1 MSLPDAH
8 AVDVELERLVTEDD
22 RLRREAGADYGN
34 AAALRRMAA
43 GSRRAGRN
51 EAAGV
56 LERAAAVEPEAG
68 DADVLRRMLAVGEGR
83 GAGPRIAPVRSR
95 SALRWAL
102 RRIEANGTRERAA
115 RA

>member
-1 MSLPDAH
+1 MSVAAADGADA
-8 AVDVELERLVTEDD
+8 ELERLVAEDD

-43 GSRRAGRN
+43 GSRRAGR
-51 EAAGV
+51 EAAAAV
-56 LERAAAVEPEAG
+56 LERAAAGEPEDG
-68 DADVLRRMLAVGEGR
+68 DADVLRRMLAAGEGL

-95 SALRWAL
+95 AAIRLAL
-102 RRIEANGTRERAA
+102 RRIEANGTRERPA

>member
-1 MSLPDAH
+1 MSGAAADAVN
-8 AVDVELERLVTEDD
+8 AELERLVADDD

-43 GSRRAGRN
+43 EARRAGR
-51 EAAGV
+51 EAATAV
-56 LERAAAVEPEAG
+56 LERAAAGEPEDG
-68 DADVLRRMLAVGEGR
+68 DADVLRRMLAAGEGL
-83 GAGPRIAPVRSR
+83 GAGPGIAPMRSR